1 MRRLRSLAVL
11 TAVLLA
17 GNSTLSAASFDF
29 STLTGSI
36 STLADKAGAALP
48 SASALGLDWSDSWIG
63 SLVGVPP
70 HFGLGLSAGFT
81 TIPTGSLQ
89 PIFDAMGQQ
98 LPTYATTLGG
108 VPLPMYTI
116 NGRVGGFLLPFDIG
130 FKLGYMP
137 TLTVSNMGVDYLLA
151 GADLRY
157 ALLQDGITPG
167 LSVGFGVN
175 YIQADVSYTF
185 PDRSFNVPN
194 FTSSN
199 GATGVTL
206 KSPTASLGLKDLTYE
221 LKAEI
226 SKNLLIV
233 TPYAGAALDLSEMRA
248 EAGFN
253 GTILGTDG
261 TTTSTLTPGDLASL
275 NSLTGANFTSNGVS
289 YTALSNNIWGARI
302 YGGFSFNIV
311 FFKIDVKALYSF
323 PSGNL
328 GADIGARFQM

>member
-1 MRRLRSLAVL
+1 MRRLRSIALLA
-11 TAVLLA
+11 TVLLA
-17 GNSTLSAASFDF
+17 GNAAVYAALPDF

-70 HFGLGLSAGFT
+70 HFGLGADAGFT

-89 PIFDAMGQQ
+89 PLFDAMGVS
-98 LPTYATTLGG
+98 LPAYATAMGG
-108 VPLPMYTI
+108 LPLPVYTI
-116 NGRVGGFLLPFDIG
+116 NGRIGGFLLPFDIG
-130 FKLGYMP
+130 LKLGYMP
-137 TLTVSNMGVDYLLA
+137 TLTVSNLGVNYLLA

-175 YIQADVSYTF
+175 YIQANVSYTF
-185 PDRSFNVPN
+185 PNQTLYVN
-194 FTSSN
+194 GFTTGN
-199 GATGVTL
+199 GDVTL
-206 KSPTASLGLKDLTYE
+206 ASPTVSLGLKDLTYE
-221 LKAEI
+221 LKGEI

-233 TPYAGAALDLSEMRA
+233 TPYAGAALDLSEMQA
-248 EAGFN
+248 DAGFN
-253 GTILGTDG
+253 GTI
-261 TTTSTLTPGDLASL
+261 TSSAGSLTPGDITQL
-275 NSLTGANFTSNGVS
+275 NSLTGANFSQNGIT
-289 YTALSNNIWGARI
+289 YTANSNNIWGARL

-311 FFKIDVKALYSF
+311 FFKIDLKAIYTF

-328 GADIGARFQM
+328 GADLGARFQM

>member
-17 GNSTLSAASFDF
+17 GNSTLSAALPDF

-98 LPTYATTLGG
+98 LPSYATALGG

-116 NGRVGGFLLPFDIG
+116 NGRIGGFLLPFDIG
-130 FKLGYMP
+130 LKLGYMP

-185 PDRSFNVPN
+185 PNQTFNVPG
-194 FTSSN
+194 FT
-199 GATGVTL
+199 TGTGDVTL
-206 KSPTASLGLKDLTYE
+206 TAPTASLGLKDLSYE

-233 TPYAGAALDLSEMRA
+233 TPYAGAAIDLSEMRA
-248 EAGFN
+248 EAAFN
-253 GTILGTDG
+253 GTI
-261 TTTSTLTPGDLASL
+261 TSSAGSLTPSDISQL
-275 NSLTGANFTSNGVS
+275 NSLTGANFTNNGVS

-328 GADIGARFQM
+328 GADVGARFQM